1 MVRRWR
7 RKSPRL
13 FESLE
18 PRQLLAGNV
27 TAQVVNGDLFI
38 IGDDQAN
45 NVEVLGSNIP
55 GVVTVRAGES
65 SVVNLAMN
73 PVQVGPTGE
82 LIPLDPDTLL
92 PIAQNPTTING
103 QGTSVT
109 LDGVLGNVFI
119 STGLRRDTIAVTNLL
134 VRGNLIIDSGAQ
146 PDGIVLGQY
155 PVVTQ
160 LANGN
165 FQVSPGVGSVGVLGS
180 IQINSVTGDDRITGN
195 RVFVSGD
202 VHVDSGHENDR
213 VEFIDSAARHM
224 SFAMCAGDDR
234 LLFDR
239 NSLAGSLTIVME
251 GGKNDAIVNNSI
263 VRGAVNYESWEG
275 SDELRLDNTRIDQGL
290 VAVTGEGNDY
300 LEFLRSAIGGT
311 TTVVGCGGDEKL
323 SFEVS
328 RGGTLSVD
336 LGAGSDLFMVKG
348 ALLDAF
354 FAQMN
359 VGDDCIDVVGSA
371 ISAGSAAG
379 GAGSDATGPVKI
391 PSVFLT
397 EFEGPGLILPDS
409 IKMPGVP
416 NIRFLVQTLTP
427 IPGGQQLLRPG
438 GSINVGAGVRPV
450 LIGGGTLTLTR
461 NSTTTVGVNV
471 LSGGFHNSAGDGSV
485 LSIDNTLTL
494 DGPPRMAIA
503 PGINVIVD
511 ESNGSA

>member
-1 MVRRWR
+1 M
-7 RKSPRL
+7 
-13 FESLE
+13 FEALE

-45 NVEVLGSNIP
+45 IVEVLGTNTP
-55 GVVTVRAGES
+55 GVVIVRSGED

-82 LIPLDPDTLL
+82 LIPLDPDTFL

-103 QGTSVT
+103 QATSVT

-165 FQVSPGVGSVGVLGS
+165 FQVSPGAGSVGVLGS
-180 IQINSVTGDDRITGN
+180 IQINSVSGDDRITGT
-195 RVFVSGD
+195 RVFVNGD

-213 VEFIDSAARHM
+213 VEFIDSTARHM
-224 SFAMCAGDDR
+224 SFQMCANDDR
-234 LLFDR
+234 LLLDR
-239 NSLAGSLTIVME
+239 NQLAGSLTIVME
-251 GGKNDAIVNNSI
+251 GGKNDAIVTNSI
-263 VRGAVNYESWEG
+263 IRGGLGFESWEG
-275 SDELRLDNTRIDQGL
+275 IDEIRFDNTRIDQGL

-300 LEFLRSAIGGT
+300 LEFVRSAIGGT

-323 SFEVS
+323 SFETS
-328 RGGTLSVD
+328 RTGTLSVD
-336 LGAGSDLFMVKG
+336 LGGGSDLFLVKG

-359 VGDDCIDVVGSA
+359 DGDDCIDVVGSS
-371 ISAGSAAG
+371 ISGGSAAG
-379 GAGSDATGPVKI
+379 GAGSDATGPARL
-391 PSVFLT
+391 PTVFLAQ
-397 EFEGPGLILPDS
+397 FEGPGLILPES

-427 IPGGQQLLRPG
+427 ITGNPMQVLFRGTTNL
-438 GSINVGAGVRPV
+438 GAGVRPV
-450 LIGGGTLTLTR
+450 LIGGGTLTQVLLG
-461 NSTTTVGVNV
+461 SVAV
-471 LSGGFHNSAGDGSV
+471 LSGGATFHNTADDGSV
-485 LSIDNTLTL
+485 LWIDNTLTL
-494 DGPPRMAIA
+494 DGRPRLAIT

-511 ESNGSA
+511 ETNGSA